1 LIVLAFL
8 FFFPESEVF
17 FQKFD
22 DALCVTEV
30 VFLELVNLVEGILEC
45 SVSELTG
52 GFVVLHHFVV
62 EYREIE
68 SKTQFDGV
76 AWWESNL
83 ICLVVCLKSILLN
96 LLKKT
101 ILSVLSDVAIVV
113 TNHLNEKGL

>member
-1 LIVLAFL
+1 MIVLAFL

-22 DALCVTEV
+22 DALGVTEV

-83 ICLVVCLKSILLN
+83 ICLVVCLKGILLN